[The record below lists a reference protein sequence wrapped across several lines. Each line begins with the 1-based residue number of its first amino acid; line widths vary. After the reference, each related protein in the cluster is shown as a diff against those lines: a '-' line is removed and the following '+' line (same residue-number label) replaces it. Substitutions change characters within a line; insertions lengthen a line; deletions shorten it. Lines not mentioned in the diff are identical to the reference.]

1 MACEYCGSRMLAKVE
16 GPTPSG
22 PRLMC
27 ADCGHSLVPER
38 QAEGIRKAWMA
49 ASGLGL
55 ILLMGCITFAVAT
68 LQEIHHSGLGN
79 DPALEGSL
87 EKLSGASGT
96 GGSEGAE
103 AARAQ

>member
-1 MACEYCGSRMLAKVE
+1 MACERCGSRMLAKAD

-22 PRLMC
+22 ARLMC
-27 ADCGHSLVPER
+27 ADCGHSLDSQREG
-38 QAEGIRKAWMA
+38 EGIRKAWMA

-68 LQEIHHSGLGN
+68 LQEIHHSRLGN
-79 DPALEGSL
+79 DPALEGSM
-87 EKLSGASGT
+87 EKLSGDSGT

-103 AARAQ
+103 AARAE